1 MPDQKVWYVTGTSKG
16 LGLALVKKLLE
27 SDYRVAATS
36 RNLEELKKAVGEVSE
51 ERFLPLQVDLKNIN
65 SIAQSIKLA
74 YEHFGQIDVAVNNAG
89 YGIGGAIEELSEQ
102 EIRASFEV
110 NVFGSIFVIQNVLPY
125 MRAKRYGHII
135 NISSIAG
142 LAPHTG
148 WSIYAATKSAIIGM
162 SDALAQDVKSMGIK
176 VTFVAPGGF
185 RTEFNTAESLV
196 VSDLKIADYLP
207 LHEEIKKFIANHGN
221 QLGDPEKAAEVF
233 IELVESDNPPTSL
246 FLGSDSYQR
255 ANQKLNK
262 LLEDLQVYKILSEQT
277 DSN

>member
-1 MPDQKVWYVTGTSKG
+1 MLNQKVWYVTGASKG

-27 SDYRVAATS
+27 NNYRVAATS
-36 RNLEELKKAVGEVSE
+36 RNLEELERAVGQASE
-51 ERFLPLQVDLKNIN
+51 ERFLPLQVDLKNIH
-65 SIAQSIKLA
+65 SIAQSAKLA

-89 YGIGGAIEELSEQ
+89 YGIGGAIEELSKQ
-102 EIRASFEV
+102 DIMASFEV
-110 NVFGSIFVIQNVLPY
+110 NVFGSIYVIQSVLPY

-176 VTFVAPGGF
+176 VTVVAPGGF

-196 VSDLKIADYLP
+196 VSDHKIADYLP
-207 LHEEIKKFIANHGN
+207 LHEEIKKFKANHGK

-233 IELVESDNPPTSL
+233 IKLVESENPPTFL
-246 FLGSDSYQR
+246 FLGSDAYQR

-262 LLEDLQVYKILSEQT
+262 LLEDLQVYKKLSEQT